1 MPGLP
6 VARRGIRQ
14 VDVNAM
20 TRSETRRRDE
30 GIVFVALFALTI
42 PAANWLIGHAGTVC
56 QPAGLCLVPVAPGL
70 MAPSG
75 VIMAGAALVLRDLVQ
90 RRLGAAASS
99 LAILVGAILS
109 AALAPPA
116 LVIASAAAFLLSEFA
131 DLAVYTPLV
140 RRGLIVA
147 VVASSV
153 VGLVGDATGASAS
166 RRRDAGRTGS
176 GKRCANERG
185 SLRHAAG
192 DHHSDHHHHAPEKR
206 NPALLDERAPAAR
219 FRRRSRRGSR
229 LHAPIRAGARG
240 PRHPGKLGEAGFN
253 ARRHRSNAGRLHR
266 SGRRDGRHL
275 GRHFRRYPDH
285 AHGEAEG
292 GGAGD

>member
-20 TRSETRRRDE
+20 TRSETRRRAE
-30 GIVFVALFALTI
+30 GFVFVALFALTI
-42 PAANWLIGHAGTVC
+42 RAANWLIGHAGTVC
-56 QPAGLCLVPVAPGL
+56 QPAGPCLVPVAPGL
-70 MAPSG
+70 RAPSG

-153 VGLVGDATGASAS
+153 VGLVVDSVVFLWLAF
-166 RRRDAGRTGS
+166 
-176 GKRCANERG
+176 G
-185 SLRHAAG
+185 SL
-192 DHHSDHHHHAPEKR
+192 DF
-206 NPALLDERAPAAR
+206 LLGPIVGKAWMVLLSIPVVGLLLPRDERLRFPA
-219 FRRRSRRGSR
+219 
-229 LHAPIRAGARG
+229 
-240 PRHPGKLGEAGFN
+240 
-253 ARRHRSNAGRLHR
+253 
-266 SGRRDGRHL
+266 
-275 GRHFRRYPDH
+275 
-285 AHGEAEG
+285 
-292 GGAGD
+292 